1 MHAEQAQTTRYES
14 LLVDLIKRAGGVEVA
29 DAAPAL
35 RRQIAVNGR
44 GSGRDGREF
53 NQR

>member
-14 LLVDLIKRAGGVEVA
+14 LLVDLIKRVEVA